1 MTIVKRF
8 AFVLLG
14 ALVITLSSSA
24 FAQNHGE
31 VSVFADY
38 FRFHNANNLNM
49 LGIGGRIG
57 VNAHPHLALEAEG
70 AYDFERTANI
80 TVQGLTNPVRINF
93 RATHF
98 LAGPKF
104 QLGKDSPWRLFA
116 VLKGGFV
123 RFGVTPGAVTFGN
136 FPTQL
141 NNTDLNGVFYPG
153 GGVEAFAGI
162 LGIRAEIGDEI
173 YFDNGANNNL
183 KVTIGPVIRF

>member
-1 MTIVKRF
+1 MKGKYC
-8 AFVLLG
+8 ALLLG
-14 ALVITLSSSA
+14 SMFLVLCSSA
-24 FAQNHGE
+24 FAQNAGE

-38 FRFHNANNLNM
+38 FRFAKANNLNM

-57 VNAHPHLALEAEG
+57 FNVRPNVALEAEG
-70 AYDFERTANI
+70 AYDFEQTANI
-80 TVQGLTNPVRINF
+80 TVQGLTNPVRIDF

-98 LAGPKF
+98 LVGPKF
-104 QLGKDSPWRLFA
+104 QLGTSSAWRLFG

-141 NNTDLNGVFYPG
+141 TNTDLNGVFYPG

-162 LGIRAEIGDEI
+162 LGIRAEVGDEI
-173 YFDNGANNNL
+173 FFSDGANNNL
-183 KVTIGPVIRF
+183 KVTVGPVIRF